1 MAREKVA
8 ESGKKEGRR
17 KKEEGRR
24 KKEEE
29 KKKQNLLSSL
39 FSLLPFYLYVDG
51 SFFCWHMRR

>member
-8 ESGKKEGRR
+8 ESGKK
-17 KKEEGRR
+17 EGRR